1 MIKGLGLDLCETARM
16 EKLLQEERF
25 LQRYF
30 SETEAAYIRS
40 RGKGAQQTMAG
51 IFALSFFQKVKLK
64 DPVTVAWLGGLSAC
78 VIAIMFYFSHL
89 TAEAIGTTSLFISG
103 IVLFGIIVAF
113 LGKRYRLTKL
123 SWKARRTDST
133 PP

>member
-40 RGKGAQQTMAG
+40 RGTGAPQTMAG
-51 IFALSFFQKVKLK
+51 IFAAKEAFSKALGTGIAFSLQEVCVVHDEQGQPGYELTGEAKK
-64 DPVTVAWLGGLSAC
+64 LGGEDRFFLSISHDGGMAAAVC
-78 VIAIMFYFSHL
+78 VRESK
-89 TAEAIGTTSLFISG
+89 E
-103 IVLFGIIVAF
+103 
-113 LGKRYRLTKL
+113 
-123 SWKARRTDST
+123 
-133 PP
+133 

>member
-40 RGKGAQQTMAG
+40 RGKGAPQTMAG
-51 IFALSFFQKVKLK
+51 IFAAKEALAKALGTGIAFELK
-64 DPVTVAWLGGLSAC
+64 DVGVKHSEDGQPYYALTGEAAGLAGDDRFILSISHDGGMAGAVCVRESAEEKGGS
-78 VIAIMFYFSHL
+78 V
-89 TAEAIGTTSLFISG
+89 
-103 IVLFGIIVAF
+103 
-113 LGKRYRLTKL
+113 
-123 SWKARRTDST
+123 
-133 PP
+133 